1 MYNQTEKVNIKPKS
15 YLPVFRVS
23 QNDVG
28 RTLTAHLVFD
38 EGDISIPA
46 GATVTMAGTKPSGLG
61 YTVTGTVDGT
71 DVSFETDAVMTD
83 EPGRIVS
90 EIRIVQGDT
99 VIGTTNVVLSVE
111 PNPHP
116 DGTTDGRRE
125 PLVNEI
131 TALLE
136 QITEQIDRFTGL
148 SAEAE
153 TLQPGS
159 EATASYQDGVLTI
172 GVPKGEKGDKG
183 DTGATGP
190 TGPQGP
196 QGIQGEQ
203 GPQGIQGEQGPQGE
217 TGPQGPKGDPGEVT
231 QEDFEKLLIT
241 DTASGEIATF
251 PDGAAFPMRS
261 LKVSLSPI
269 QSGSGTPSPD
279 NVRPISGWDEVGVE
293 HSGKNL
299 LNISRPIG
307 TPNPTDGL
315 NTTSPR
321 VMDTEHYYVGLR
333 HDNYYY
339 PSNIAEYSVANN
351 EVTVRGT
358 NNAYGVGFPISVKPN
373 TQYKV
378 SATVEG
384 NGYLGISYYD
394 AEWNY
399 ISFVNNTSAFTTPSN
414 ASYAVILLRSSSTS
428 ATATWKNVQ
437 VELGSTA
444 TDYEPYDG
452 QTITTP
458 LPTTVY
464 GGTVDVVNG
473 TLTVDMAMVD
483 LGTLNWTYV
492 ASWGSYGSAF
502 YTGNIR
508 DLLKKPAN
516 DDTAANCICTKYVN
530 LSRTALYR
538 LNGKGIAINTNGDI
552 NIRETTYTDAA
563 TFKTA
568 MSGVYLV
575 YELAN
580 PITYSLTPQQI
591 QTLLGRNNVWSDGE
605 VEVVYVADPKL
616 YIEKMIGA

>member
-1 MYNQTEKVNIKPKS
+1 MYTQTEKVNIRPKS

-23 QNDVG
+23 EGDVG
-28 RTLTAHLVFD
+28 RTLTAHLVSD
-38 EGDISIPA
+38 EGEISIPA

-90 EIRIVQGDT
+90 EIRIVQDGT

-116 DGTTDGRRE
+116 DDTTDGRRE

-136 QITEQIDRFTGL
+136 DITEQIDRFTGL

-203 GPQGIQGEQGPQGE
+203 GPQGIQGE

-231 QEDFEKLLIT
+231 QEDLDKLLIT

-261 LKVSLSPI
+261 LKVALSPI

-279 NVRPISGWDEVGVE
+279 NVRPISGWDEVE
-293 HSGKNL
+293 TH
-299 LNISRPIG
+299 IS
-307 TPNPTDGL
+307 PT
-315 NTTSPR
+315 T
-321 VMDTEHYYVGLR
+321 
-333 HDNYYY
+333 
-339 PSNIAEYSVANN
+339 
-351 EVTVRGT
+351 
-358 NNAYGVGFPISVKPN
+358 
-373 TQYKV
+373 
-378 SATVEG
+378 
-384 NGYLGISYYD
+384 D
-394 AEWNY
+394 A
-399 ISFVNNTSAFTTPSN
+399 
-414 ASYAVILLRSSSTS
+414 
-428 ATATWKNVQ
+428 Q
-437 VELGSTA
+437 
-444 TDYEPYDG
+444 DG

-464 GGTVDVVNG
+464 GGTLDVVSGVLTVNYGKAVWNG
-473 TLTVDMAMVD
+473 TNGVTSA
-483 LGTLNWTYV
+483 GTNTYRV
-492 ASWGSYGSAF
+492 YDA
-502 YTGNIR
+502 NI
-508 DLLKKPAN
+508 KGGTFIN
-516 DDTAANCICTKYVN
+516 D
-530 LSRTALYR
+530 
-538 LNGKGIAINTNGDI
+538 
-552 NIRETTYTDAA
+552 
-563 TFKTA
+563 
-568 MSGVYLV
+568 
-575 YELAN
+575 
-580 PITYSLTPQQI
+580 
-591 QTLLGRNNVWSDGE
+591 NNVICNIFEAKITLFNVNGIYKAFQLTRNLHW
-605 VEVVYVADPKL
+605 PL
-616 YIEKMIGA
+616 YTL